1 MFPERPSGP
10 AAARPSG
17 ATLNAPADAFEA
29 LKGRLV
35 CRLEERMS
43 PAASKRIPSSILRQG
58 LRAYAEHVVE
68 LEARHLS
75 APDRE
80 RLVDEGL
87 AELLGYRP
95 LAELF
100 RDPSV
105 REVLV
110 SGATTVLVRRDT
122 AGWVP
127 TSARFANEEHLRE
140 SLDRLATHA
149 DPVGPVTASVNL
161 FDVKLPNGFRA
172 VAVIPPEAVGRTT
185 PCVAFVR
192 MEVNATPLPAESPLT
207 ASGRVLNASS
217 TRSGGANAPPAPAGG
232 TPAAPPPV
240 RPAPASTPARQSSSE
255 SRAAPAS
262 SGRSAG
268 VSRMTPPSR
277 PSPLEFTPSRDRL
290 TVYRK
295 LITERL
301 FTKLAQQGLYDP
313 AHVETEK
320 LRAIVSSFIAEYSE
334 RERLNVSDE
343 DKSRLLREILKALG
357 R

>member
-1 MFPERPSGP
+1 MFPERPSGS
-10 AAARPSG
+10 AAGRPSG
-17 ATLNAPADAFEA
+17 TILNTPADAFDA

-43 PAASKRIPSSILRQG
+43 PAASKRIPSNILRQG
-58 LRAYAEHVVE
+58 LRAYAEHVVD

-80 RLVDEGL
+80 RLVEEGL
-87 AELLGYRP
+87 ADLLGYRP
-95 LAELF
+95 LYELF
-100 RDPSV
+100 HDPSV
-105 REVLV
+105 REIMVA
-110 SGATTVLVRRDT
+110 GPTTVLVRRDT

-149 DPVGPVTASVNL
+149 DAVGAVTASVNL

-172 VAVIPPEAVGRTT
+172 VAVIPPEAASRAT

-192 MEVNATPLPAESPLT
+192 IEANATPLPTESPLT
-207 ASGRVLNASS
+207 ASGRVLNVS
-217 TRSGGANAPPAPAGG
+217 TGRSFAGATTPPAPAGG
-232 TPAAPPPV
+232 VAA
-240 RPAPASTPARQSSSE
+240 ASPPARPTPTRQSPSE
-255 SRAAPAS
+255 TRAAPDS

-301 FTKLAQQGLYDP
+301 FTRLAQQGLYDP
-313 AHVETEK
+313 ARVETER

-334 RERLNVSDE
+334 RERLNVTDE
-343 DKSRLLREILKALG
+343 DKSRLLREILTSLG